1 MRGNNNHG
9 QSGGRS
15 GSGSLTRRRVLVG
28 AVAGTVALAGCSDD
42 GTDEPADAGAGE
54 GDGETE
60 STGDEMDT
68 ETADEGMT
76 ETADE
81 AATNQSY
88 REAVRYENSVE
99 ITGTFE
105 QDGRT
110 TDIKGRF
117 NGGNA
122 YWRTE
127 VDGQVSEI
135 YMVDGD
141 QYTVSDGE
149 CYRNTGQQGGSGG
162 FDLGSFDS
170 DTSELPD
177 VTAEGTT
184 TIEGETM
191 LVYEFASEAASGFES
206 EATYYVSRE
215 TGYLR
220 RVESDSGTIDYHSW
234 GSADPVSPPDMDCE
248 SY

>member
-9 QSGGRS
+9 RSGGRS

-68 ETADEGMT
+68 ETADE
-76 ETADE
+76 

-105 QDGRT
+105 QDGRPP
-110 TDIKGRF
+110 R
-117 NGGNA
+117 
-122 YWRTE
+122 
-127 VDGQVSEI
+127 
-135 YMVDGD
+135 
-141 QYTVSDGE
+141 
-149 CYRNTGQQGGSGG
+149 
-162 FDLGSFDS
+162 
-170 DTSELPD
+170 
-177 VTAEGTT
+177 
-184 TIEGETM
+184 
-191 LVYEFASEAASGFES
+191 FASRR
-206 EATYYVSRE
+206 SR
-215 TGYLR
+215 R
-220 RVESDSGTIDYHSW
+220 
-234 GSADPVSPPDMDCE
+234 
-248 SY
+248 